1 MKGKQ
6 QDFRTEKYIRYGIR
20 KYSFGA
26 ASVAIAAGLMFLG
39 NGAVS
44 ATEVQNAETVVAT
57 NAPDQDNKEKAEPKA
72 ETVETVKPETEKATE
87 AKPEVKKVNKSILE
101 ASIATLERNIK
112 SAPDADQAV
121 LSVAR
126 EALEKAKAVLSNDAT
141 TQEEVDAQVKI
152 VNDLDVVVTEAQAAG
167 VTAKVEEKKAEEK
180 AKSEA
185 KQTLEVKEA
194 KKELTKVLSE
204 AEVTSKLAE
213 TELAKADVKEENKA
227 AVTAAV
233 AKNQAVLA
241 ETKTLLA
248 DTSVTKEQVDAQ
260 LERLNE
266 SILAVYNELKN
277 AGIGRDGKFS
287 YVLADVADTVAEP
300 PLSEE
305 EQAKHWEK
313 YKDKNT
319 ARLTKQIKWFDIGS
333 STAKVE
339 NLGSGDKLQVGTKF
353 IQEISPGYEVT
364 LTVTKLAPFNSTDVY
379 KERGGAGYDPN
390 AKNVYKDGTLAE
402 IKVEKQGSYS
412 VAKTNGMDTRG
423 KTVIRSVQNGANVGV
438 ELSVKATLNGKEV
451 PANVVFLTGEEAGSS
466 EIEIYKTDGDG
477 FELVT
482 ELSNSTVRN
491 QETARSYTTE
501 TYEKRSVA
509 GAGHGQAGNQLGI
522 KNTIEGSGKPA
533 FEIFKQDKG
542 KGFFNKTITSD
553 TVVAMRESDGTYN
566 TDGLGTQIFGPV
578 STHRSS
584 GFSTPLV
591 MTRNAKNIGMYIFSS
606 GQQGSMLGFMLL
618 DEGDAPASYGRV
630 AHSISKSNGQK
641 QPYLGSVAP
650 DVDIRTTPIT
660 KTTAFK
666 YDDNHGDGAADE
678 GARQLMGDGVQAN
691 DNYTLHRVNDKTYS
705 MTFDAHLDGE
715 SSAWVNGWI
724 DFNGNGKFDEG
735 EAATPT
741 EVTQDGKVTL
751 TWTTNVQNVD
761 TTQTKL
767 ASRIRI
773 ALDKADIT
781 TPTGIAYSGEV
792 EDFQIQQTI
801 PPRGTKEETSGIQG
815 ATQNATVQFNAYGQI
830 NYDFSETNTIDTS
843 VKSQIVKADGSLVTD
858 ADLVDGYYVVQ
869 GQGKYKITDNGKD
882 VNVEF
887 VPEANFVG
895 TADGITIRRTDANGA
910 TTGWGLNG
918 NRVVKGEGE
927 DAATLNLISDQVQL
941 QNSPSKGSMDGR
953 YIPTVTPKPITA
965 DPKTSKDVQ
974 GKAQKETPVFKTDAG
989 KDNEAVITPSTT
1001 HPAKLVDPKTG
1012 KPTEETSVTVKNEG
1026 TYTINPTTGEVTF
1039 QPLPTFTGR
1048 ATGIGVSLTA
1058 PVGVDK
1064 TGAEATATTT
1074 TTYTPEVTPVK
1085 PTAEPATSTGIQ
1097 GETQTGTPT
1106 FAAGDAEVPIKAG
1119 SVKLLNADGTG
1130 AQGAVPALDNNGNKV
1145 GEYTVDPATG
1155 VVTFTPTDKTY
1166 VGPVE
1171 PAKVQAEDNN
1181 GTKVETKYT
1190 PSIVGVKPTATP
1202 AESTN
1207 IQGEAQSGTVA
1218 FAPGKATIA
1227 GVEKSVA
1234 IKANSAVLLDK
1245 QGNPVAS
1252 GTPVDAEDANGNKV
1266 GEYTIDPATNTVT
1279 FTPTDKTY
1287 TGTVVP
1293 ANVQAEDENGTKVKT
1308 TYTPTI
1314 VGVTPTAEPAETTDV
1329 QGVEQSKEVTF
1340 KPGKT
1345 TIDGV
1350 EKEVPLNTDSFTLL
1364 DENGQAAT
1372 SVPAKNPVGDVIG
1385 TYTLKVVD
1393 GKATAVFTPTDK
1405 TYAGEVKPVT
1415 IQAKDTNGT
1424 PVTTTYTP
1432 NITPVE
1438 PTGKPTS
1445 TEGAQGQ
1452 PQEGT
1457 PTFTPGDDKIPMK
1470 IDATQPAKLVNPETG
1485 NPIEET
1491 TMPAKDAKGNTVG
1504 TYSIEPTTGKVTF
1517 TPNKDFVG
1525 TPVPVTVQ
1533 AKDANGTP
1541 TTATYTPTVKPVTP
1555 EGINTFTEDIQGA
1568 PQSGKPQFKPGK
1580 TTINNQEVEV
1590 PMDDNTPAKLVD
1602 PTTGKEVTSVTIPNE
1617 GTYTVDQDGT
1627 VHFTPDKQF
1636 HGKGQTLKVVRHDM
1650 NGTKV
1655 TAEYTAVVKPA
1666 TPEGTEVLTAAV
1678 QGKVQSGKP
1687 NFIGGKAEVNGV
1699 EKTVDIDETT
1709 PAKLIDPKTGQEAT
1723 TVTIPGEGTYTVKE
1737 DGTVTF
1743 TPEKG
1748 FVGKGTELTVK
1759 RVDLNGTPALGKY
1772 TAVVIG
1778 TKPTAEPSVTSDIQG
1793 QTQRQAV
1800 KFKGGTVEVEDPM
1813 TKVKTQ
1819 ETVAIDPSTYTL
1831 LDENGQPAPSVPAK
1845 NTAGDV
1851 VGTYTLVKEEGKDPV
1866 AVFTPTDKSY
1876 TGEVKPVTVQAK
1888 DTNGVAVTT
1897 TYTPNITPV
1906 KPTAKAATSEGA
1918 QGQEQSGTP
1927 TFTEGHEKAPIDPT
1941 VPAKLIDPKTGEP
1954 TDEKS
1959 VTVPGEGTYTINPD
1973 TGAVTFKPEPNF
1985 TGKATGVEVQRK
1997 DTNGT
2002 PATAKY
2008 TPTVK
2013 PVTPTSKDVISE
2025 DIQGAKQ
2032 TGTPVFTPGKTTVN
2046 GQEVTVDLDPEV
2058 KPTLVGADEE
2068 GKVVV
2073 PNEGT
2078 YTIDENGVVTFT
2090 PEPNFSGKASG
2101 VTVKRADTNGTEV
2114 TAKYTPTVKPVTPTA
2129 KGATTTDVQGS
2140 TQTGKPLFTPG
2151 KTTVNGVEKTVELS
2165 DKPAKLVDPKTGDPV
2180 DSVTVDGEGTYTV
2193 AEDGTV
2199 TFTPEK
2205 SFTGQATG
2213 VTVKREDKNGTP
2225 VTAQYTPVVLPV
2237 TPTSKD
2243 VTSIGEKGAKQSET
2257 PVFKAGTTKLNGKT
2271 ITVPID
2277 EKVAPTFEDGT
2288 TEKVVPGEGTYTID
2302 KNGKVTFTPEK
2313 DFVGKA
2319 SGVTVK
2325 RVDENGTPVTATYT
2339 PTVLG
2344 KTSTKDVTSEG
2355 AKNTPQSNT
2364 PEFKGDVDTTVPPT
2378 FEDGTTEKVVPGQ
2391 GTYTIDKDGKVT
2403 FTPEENFVGTAT
2415 PVEVVRKDK
2424 NGRTIQASYT
2434 PTVRPDTKFVVVGK
2448 DGKETELIP
2457 SKDGENPS
2465 EEISGYKVV
2474 KTEKDEK
2481 GNTKHIYE
2489 KVTTKHVDSNGNP
2502 IPGTTTEEGTTPK
2515 KDIPGYKFVATK
2527 TLPNGDTE
2535 HVYEKVTTSFKDK
2548 EGNAIPNYPTEEGE
2562 QPKKDIP
2569 GYKFVTTNKL
2579 PNGDTEHVYEKVTT
2593 SFKDKEGNAI
2603 PGNPTEEGEQ
2613 PKKDIPGYKF
2623 VTTNKLPNGDTEH
2636 VYEKVTTSFKD
2647 KEGNAIPNYPTEEGE
2662 QPKKAIPGYKFVT
2675 TNKLPNGDTE
2685 HVYEK
2690 VTTSFKD
2697 KEGNAIPGNP
2707 TEEGEQPKKDIPG
2720 YEFVTTTTDKDGNVT
2735 HVYRKVV
2742 KTTTSFVDESGKPVS
2757 PNEEGSQPKKDI
2769 PGYEFVT
2776 TTTDKDG
2783 NVTHVYRK
2791 VVKTTT
2797 SFVDE
2802 SGKPVSPNEEA
2813 DQPKKDIPGY
2823 RFVGTKKLPNGDT
2836 EHVYEKVT
2844 TSFKDKEGKEIPGNP
2859 TEEGDQPKKAIPGY
2873 EFVTTTTDKEGNVTH
2888 VYRKV
2893 VKTTTSFV
2901 DESGKPVSPNE
2912 EGDQPKKDIPGYRF
2926 VETKKLSNGNTE
2938 HVYEKVTPPAPTPTP
2953 FEYKV
2958 ITTYVDENG
2967 ELIIP
2972 DENGSHPGKS
2982 LEGYELV
2989 RTKTDAN
2996 GNVHNVYRKIQS
3008 QKPVQPV
3015 EPATPAMPEQPA
3027 KPQVSATPAQPVQAT
3042 AMKEAEA
3049 KRELPNTGTEYN
3061 ASLAAL
3067 GLLGVLS
3074 GFGLVA
3080 RKKKED

>member
-1 MKGKQ
+1 MKGKQQ

-44 ATEVQNAETVVAT
+44 ATEVQAAEASVAAT
-57 NAPDQDNKEKAEPKA
+57 APAEKTDKDTA
-72 ETVETVKPETEKATE
+72 E
-87 AKPEVKKVNKSILE
+87 AKPEITKAEETKPEVKVEEAKKVNKSILE

-167 VTAKVEEKKAEEK
+167 VTVKVEEKKAEEK

-319 ARLTKQIKWFDIGS
+319 ARLTKQIKWFDVGS
-333 STAKVE
+333 KTATIK
-339 NLGSGDKLQVGTKF
+339 NLGSGDKLQVGTEF
-353 IQEISPGYEVT
+353 TQEISPGYFVT

-379 KERGGAGYDPN
+379 KERGGAGYDAN
-390 AKNVYKDGTLAE
+390 AQNVYKNGTPAE
-402 IKVEKQGSYS
+402 VKVEKQGGYS
-412 VAKTNGMDTRG
+412 VAKTNGMDTGG

-438 ELSVKATLNGKEV
+438 EFSVKATLNGKEV

-501 TYEKRSVA
+501 TYETRSVA

-630 AHSISKSNGQK
+630 AHSIAKSNGQK

-691 DNYTLHRVNDKTYS
+691 DNYTLHKVNDKTYS

-741 EVTQDGKVTL
+741 EVTRDGKVTL

-767 ASRIRI
+767 ATRLRI

-815 ATQNATVQFNAYGQI
+815 ATQNAKVQFNAYGQI

-882 VNVEF
+882 VDVEF
-887 VPEANFVG
+887 IPEANFVG

-927 DAATLNLISDQVQL
+927 DAATLTLISDQVQL

-965 DPKTSKDVQ
+965 EPKTSKDVQ

-989 KDNEAVITPSTT
+989 KDNEAVITPSAT

-1012 KPTEETSVTVKNEG
+1012 KPTDEASVTVKNEG

-1064 TGAEATATTT
+1064 TGAEATATAT

-1106 FAAGDAEVPIKAG
+1106 FTAGDAEVPIKAG

-1245 QGNPVAS
+1245 QGNPVAP

-1345 TIDGV
+1345 IIDGV

-1364 DENGQAAT
+1364 DENGQPAP
-1372 SVPAKNPVGDVIG
+1372 SVPAKNPAGDVIG

-1438 PTGKPTS
+1438 PTGTPTTS
-1445 TEGAQGQ
+1445 EGVQGQ

-1457 PTFTPGDDKIPMK
+1457 PTFTQGDDKVPMK
-1470 IDATQPAKLVNPETG
+1470 IDAEQPAKLIDPATG
-1485 NPIEET
+1485 QPTAET
-1491 TMPAKDAKGNTVG
+1491 TIPAKDAKGNTVG
-1504 TYSIEPTTGKVTF
+1504 TYTIEPTTGKVTF

-1525 TPVPVTVQ
+1525 TPVPATVQ

-1568 PQSGKPQFKPGK
+1568 PQSGKPQFTPGK
-1580 TTINNQEVEV
+1580 TTIDGKEVEV

-1602 PTTGKEVTSVTIPNE
+1602 PTTGQEVTSVTIPGE
-1617 GTYTVDQDGT
+1617 GTYTVDPDGT

-1636 HGKGQTLKVVRHDM
+1636 TGKGQTLKVVRQDK

-1666 TPEGTEVLTAAV
+1666 NPEGTEVLTAAV

-1699 EKTVDIDETT
+1699 EKTVAIDETK

-1723 TVTIPGEGTYTVKE
+1723 TVTIDGEGTYTVDP
-1737 DGTVTF
+1737 DGTVHF

-1819 ETVAIDPSTYTL
+1819 ETVAIDPATYTL
-1831 LDENGQPAPSVPAK
+1831 LDENGQPADSVPAK

-1927 TFTEGHEKAPIDPT
+1927 TFTEGHEKAPIDKT
-1941 VPAKLIDPKTGEP
+1941 VPAKLVDPTTGKP

-1959 VTVPGEGTYTINPD
+1959 VTVPGEGTYTINPE
-1973 TGAVTFKPEPNF
+1973 TGEVTFKPEANF

-2013 PVTPTSKDVISE
+2013 PVTPTSKDAISE
-2025 DIQGAKQ
+2025 DVQGAKQ

-2090 PEPNFSGKASG
+2090 PEPNFTGKASG
-2101 VTVKRADTNGTEV
+2101 VTVKRADKNGTEV

-2140 TQTGKPLFTPG
+2140 TQTGKPVFTPG

-2165 DKPAKLVDPKTGDPV
+2165 EKPAKLVDPKTGDPV

-2237 TPTSKD
+2237 TPTGKD

-2271 ITVPID
+2271 VTVPID
-2277 EKVAPTFEDGT
+2277 EKVAPTLEGADEEG
-2288 TEKVVPGEGTYTID
+2288 KVVVPNEGTYTID

-2378 FEDGTTEKVVPGQ
+2378 FEDGKTTKEVPGQ
-2391 GTYTIDKDGKVT
+2391 GTYTIDETGKVT

-2424 NGRTIQASYT
+2424 NGRTIKASYT

-2489 KVTTKHVDSNGNP
+2489 KVTTKHVDSEGNP

-2527 TLPNGDTE
+2527 TLPNGDTEHVYEKLITMYMDTKGHTIPGYPEEEGEQPKKDIPGYKFVTTNKLPNGDTEHVYEKVTTSFKDKEGNAIPNYPTEEGEQPKKDIPGYKFVTTNKLPNGDTE

-2647 KEGNAIPNYPTEEGE
+2647 KEGNAIP
-2662 QPKKAIPGYKFVT
+2662 
-2675 TNKLPNGDTE
+2675 
-2685 HVYEK
+2685 
-2690 VTTSFKD
+2690 
-2697 KEGNAIPGNP
+2697 GNP
-2707 TEEGEQPKKDIPG
+2707 TEEGEQPKKDIPGYEFVKTTTDKDGNVTHVYRKVVKKTTSFVDESGKPVSPNEEGNQPKKDITG

-2757 PNEEGSQPKKDI
+2757 PNEEG
-2769 PGYEFVT
+2769 E
-2776 TTTDKDG
+2776 
-2783 NVTHVYRK
+2783 
-2791 VVKTTT
+2791 
-2797 SFVDE
+2797 
-2802 SGKPVSPNEEA
+2802 
-2813 DQPKKDIPGY
+2813 
-2823 RFVGTKKLPNGDT
+2823 
-2836 EHVYEKVT
+2836 
-2844 TSFKDKEGKEIPGNP
+2844 
-2859 TEEGDQPKKAIPGY
+2859 
-2873 EFVTTTTDKEGNVTH
+2873 
-2888 VYRKV
+2888 
-2893 VKTTTSFV
+2893 
-2901 DESGKPVSPNE
+2901 
-2912 EGDQPKKDIPGYRF
+2912 QPKKDIPGYRF
-2926 VETKKLSNGNTE
+2926 VETKKLPNGNTE
-2938 HVYEKVTPPAPTPTP
+2938 HVYEKVTPPAPTPTPTPTP

-3015 EPATPAMPEQPA
+3015 EPAKPAMPEQPA
-3027 KPQVSATPAQPVQAT
+3027 KPEVPATPAQAVQPT
-3042 AMKEAEA
+3042 AVKEAEG
-3049 KRELPNTGTEYN
+3049 KRELPNTGTEDH

>member
-1 MKGKQ
+1 MKGKQQ

-44 ATEVQNAETVVAT
+44 AMEVQAAEASVAAT
-57 NAPDQDNKEKAEPKA
+57 APAEKTDKDTA
-72 ETVETVKPETEKATE
+72 E
-87 AKPEVKKVNKSILE
+87 AKPEITKAEETKPEVKVEEAKKVNKAVLE
-101 ASIATLERNIK
+101 ASIATLERNSK

-121 LSVAR
+121 LSAAR
-126 EALEKAKAVLSNDAT
+126 EALEKAKAVLANDAA

-152 VNDLDVVVTEAQAAG
+152 VKDLDVVVTEAQAAG

-319 ARLTKQIKWFDIGS
+319 ARLTKQIKWFDVGS
-333 STAKVE
+333 KTATIK
-339 NLGSGDKLQVGTKF
+339 NLGSGDKLQVGTEF
-353 IQEISPGYEVT
+353 TQEISPGYVVT

-379 KERGGAGYDPN
+379 KERGGAGYDAN
-390 AKNVYKDGTLAE
+390 AQNVYKNGTPAE
-402 IKVEKQGSYS
+402 VKVEKQGGYS
-412 VAKTNGMDTRG
+412 VAKTNGMDTGG

-438 ELSVKATLNGKEV
+438 EFSVKATLNGKEV

-501 TYEKRSVA
+501 TYETRSVA

-715 SSAWVNGWI
+715 PSAWVNGWI

-741 EVTQDGKVTL
+741 EVTRDGKVTL

-801 PPRGTKEETSGIQG
+801 PPRGTKEVTSGIQG
-815 ATQNATVQFNAYGQI
+815 ATQNAKVQFNAYGQI
-830 NYDFSETNTIDTS
+830 NYDFSEINTIDTT

-882 VNVEF
+882 VDVEF
-887 VPEANFVG
+887 IPEANFVG

-927 DAATLNLISDQVQL
+927 DAATLTLISDQVQL

-965 DPKTSKDVQ
+965 EPKTSKDVQ

-989 KDNEAVITPSTT
+989 KDNEAVITPSAT

-1012 KPTEETSVTVKNEG
+1012 KPTDEASVTVKNEG
-1026 TYTINPTTGEVTF
+1026 TYAINPTTGEVTF

-1074 TTYTPEVTPVK
+1074 YTPEVTPVK

-1106 FAAGDAEVPIKAG
+1106 FTAGDAEVPIKAG

-1202 AESTN
+1202 AESAN

-1245 QGNPVAS
+1245 QGNPVAP

-1372 SVPAKNPVGDVIG
+1372 SVPAKNPVGDFIG

-1457 PTFTPGDDKIPMK
+1457 PTFTQGDAKVPMK
-1470 IDATQPAKLVNPETG
+1470 IDAEQPAKLIDPATG
-1485 NPIEET
+1485 NPTDET
-1491 TMPAKDAKGNTVG
+1491 TIPAKDAKGNTVG
-1504 TYSIEPTTGKVTF
+1504 TYTIEPTTGKVTF

-1525 TPVPVTVQ
+1525 TPVPATVQ

-1580 TTINNQEVEV
+1580 TTIDGKEVEV

-1602 PTTGKEVTSVTIPNE
+1602 PTTGQEVTS
-1617 GTYTVDQDGT
+1617 
-1627 VHFTPDKQF
+1627 
-1636 HGKGQTLKVVRHDM
+1636 
-1650 NGTKV
+1650 
-1655 TAEYTAVVKPA
+1655 
-1666 TPEGTEVLTAAV
+1666 
-1678 QGKVQSGKP
+1678 
-1687 NFIGGKAEVNGV
+1687 
-1699 EKTVDIDETT
+1699 
-1709 PAKLIDPKTGQEAT
+1709 
-1723 TVTIPGEGTYTVKE
+1723 VTIPGEGTYTVKE

-1831 LDENGQPAPSVPAK
+1831 LDENGQPADSVPAK

-1941 VPAKLIDPKTGEP
+1941 VPAKLLDPTTGQP

-2002 PATAKY
+2002 PATANY
-2008 TPTVK
+2008 TPVVL

-2180 DSVTVDGEGTYTV
+2180 DSVTVYGEGTYTV

-2225 VTAQYTPVVLPV
+2225 VTANYTPVVLPV

-2257 PVFKAGTTKLNGKT
+2257 PVFKSGTTKLNGKT

-2288 TEKVVPGEGTYTID
+2288 TEKVVPGEGTYTIN

-2319 SGVTVK
+2319 TGVTVK

-2502 IPGTTTEEGTTPK
+2502 IPGTTTEEGT
-2515 KDIPGYKFVATK
+2515 
-2527 TLPNGDTE
+2527 N
-2535 HVYEKVTTSFKDK
+2535 
-2548 EGNAIPNYPTEEGE
+2548 
-2562 QPKKDIP
+2562 PKKDIP

-2613 PKKDIPGYKF
+2613 PKKDIP
-2623 VTTNKLPNGDTEH
+2623 D
-2636 VYEKVTTSFKD
+2636 
-2647 KEGNAIPNYPTEEGE
+2647 
-2662 QPKKAIPGYKFVT
+2662 
-2675 TNKLPNGDTE
+2675 
-2685 HVYEK
+2685 
-2690 VTTSFKD
+2690 
-2697 KEGNAIPGNP
+2697 
-2707 TEEGEQPKKDIPG
+2707 
-2720 YEFVTTTTDKDGNVT
+2720 YEFVKTTTDKDGNVT

-2769 PGYEFVT
+2769 
-2776 TTTDKDG
+2776 
-2783 NVTHVYRK
+2783 
-2791 VVKTTT
+2791 
-2797 SFVDE
+2797 S
-2802 SGKPVSPNEEA
+2802 
-2813 DQPKKDIPGY
+2813 GY

-2836 EHVYEKVT
+2836 VHVYEKVT
-2844 TSFKDKEGKEIPGNP
+2844 TP
-2859 TEEGDQPKKAIPGY
+2859 TPP
-2873 EFVTTTTDKEGNVTH
+2873 
-2888 VYRKV
+2888 
-2893 VKTTTSFV
+2893 
-2901 DESGKPVSPNE
+2901 
-2912 EGDQPKKDIPGYRF
+2912 
-2926 VETKKLSNGNTE
+2926 
-2938 HVYEKVTPPAPTPTP
+2938 VTPYNPTPTP
-2953 FEYKV
+2953 VTEKV
-2958 ITTYVDENG
+2958 LTTYVDENG

-2972 DENGSHPGKS
+2972 DENGSHPGKP

-2989 RTKTDAN
+2989 RTETDAN
-2996 GNVHNVYRKIQS
+2996 GNVRNVYRKVQS
-3008 QKPVQPV
+3008 QTPAQPV
-3015 EPATPAMPEQPA
+3015 EPTTPAMPEQPA
-3027 KPQVSATPAQPVQAT
+3027 KPEVPVTSEQSVQEVQAT
-3042 AMKEAEA
+3042 VSKEAEA
-3049 KRELPNTGTEYN
+3049 KRELPNTGTEDN

-3067 GLLGVLS
+3067 GLLGALS